1 VFGNT
6 MTPTSLPSP
15 LSAGAH
21 ASERVAGLLRQ
32 YDRPGPRYTSYPT
45 AVEFSER
52 FDEAA
57 YRGRLQAAAADATAP
72 ISLYVHLPFCEERC
86 TYCGCMT
93 IITRKRGVAARYL
106 EYLEREIGLLAAAVG
121 RRRIVQHHW
130 GGGTPTYLN
139 LDQIEHLHATVA
151 HHFDLDRD
159 AETAIEVDPRVTSRE
174 QLALLRRLGFNRL
187 SMGVQDF
194 TPEVQTAIGRH
205 QPEAVTR
212 DLYDYAR
219 AIGFAGI
226 NMDLIYG
233 LPLQSVDTFTR
244 TLESVAAMRP
254 DRVAVYSYAHVPWLR
269 PHQSRIDASTL
280 PDRDL
285 KFELIGAAIDTF
297 KNAGYVAI
305 GMDHFALPDDELAI
319 AARQRRLH
327 RNFMGY
333 TTRRAGDS
341 FGVGV
346 SAIGDVRGALAQNVK
361 KLPSYYAALD
371 AETFPIER
379 GYLLTRDDE
388 IRRFVISEL
397 MCNFFVDRGAVEA
410 RFGIDFDSYF
420 DHELEALAAPGGLLD
435 DGFVRVDG
443 ESLEVPEAGRLF
455 VRNVC
460 MQFDKYL
467 PAHTSRPVFSR
478 TI

>member
-1 VFGNT
+1 
-6 MTPTSLPSP
+6 
-15 LSAGAH
+15 
-21 ASERVAGLLRQ
+21 
-32 YDRPGPRYTSYPT
+32 
-45 AVEFSER
+45 
-52 FDEAA
+52 
-57 YRGRLQAAAADATAP
+57 
-72 ISLYVHLPFCEERC
+72 
-86 TYCGCMT
+86 
-93 IITRKRGVAARYL
+93 
-106 EYLEREIGLLAAAVG
+106 
-121 RRRIVQHHW
+121 
-130 GGGTPTYLN
+130 
-139 LDQIEHLHATVA
+139 
-151 HHFDLDRD
+151 
-159 AETAIEVDPRVTSRE
+159 
-174 QLALLRRLGFNRL
+174 
-187 SMGVQDF
+187 
-194 TPEVQTAIGRH
+194 
-205 QPEAVTR
+205 
-212 DLYDYAR
+212 
-219 AIGFAGI
+219 
-226 NMDLIYG
+226 
-233 LPLQSVDTFTR
+233 
-244 TLESVAAMRP
+244 
-254 DRVAVYSYAHVPWLR
+254 
-269 PHQSRIDASTL
+269 
-280 PDRDL
+280 
-285 KFELIGAAIDTF
+285 
-297 KNAGYVAI
+297 
-305 GMDHFALPDDELAI
+305 
-319 AARQRRLH
+319 
-327 RNFMGY
+327 MGY